1 MFAIYFHFI
10 IISFYSIPFG
20 ISSGPSPTD
29 SCSLSHLSFTIFVS
43 SKFNSWAC
51 FDSRS
56 FNSWARSLARSSL
69 ARSSRR
75 RIVICSCST
84 RYRAVSCFS
93 FSISIAFLQCSL
105 IAVWKNCCCA
115 TVGSSSQ
122 SSVHPLFSFL
132 ILVPFRLVSSPYT
145 NHPGIDRH
153 ATIPK
158 CWLWLYYTRI
168 TSTTRT
174 TTISIWKYRNKNK
187 HYKNMQQV
195 IPISFV
201 DHHY

>member
-1 MFAIYFHFI
+1 MCLLYTFILLSFH
-10 IISFYSIPFG
+10 SIPFG

-132 ILVPFRLVSSPYT
+132 ILVPFRLESSPYT
-145 NHPGIDRH
+145 NQPGIDRN
-153 ATIPK
+153 TIPK
-158 CWLWLYYTRI
+158 CWLWLYYTYI
-168 TSTTRT
+168 TSTSTST
-174 TTISIWKYRNKNK
+174 TTTWYYCYYYIYLKI
-187 HYKNMQQV
+187 
-195 IPISFV
+195 
-201 DHHY
+201 